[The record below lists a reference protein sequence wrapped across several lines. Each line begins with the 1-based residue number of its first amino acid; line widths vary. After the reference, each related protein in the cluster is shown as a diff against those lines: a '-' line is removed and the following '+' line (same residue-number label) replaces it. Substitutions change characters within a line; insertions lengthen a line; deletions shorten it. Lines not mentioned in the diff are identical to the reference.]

1 MDSLIIAAAR
11 SLAVGDP
18 LGALKHV
25 ALRDDPPALA
35 LRGTAMAQ
43 LGELVKAKELLR
55 RAANAFG
62 AREPVARA
70 RCHVAGAE
78 IALVLRDLGEPTH
91 ILAEARKT
99 LDHRG
104 DSVNSAHAGY
114 LQARRLLLIGR
125 LDEAQAILETLDPGI
140 MSPASR
146 AGAWLVAAGIAM
158 RRIESGPAGAALEKA
173 AMAAELACIASLIAE
188 VRRAEE
194 AFRAPAARLLEGGSE
209 RPLMLGEVET
219 LIASNNL
226 IIDATRNIVRK
237 KASIVTL
244 VSRPLLFAL
253 IRLLAEAW
261 PGDVARQTLL
271 ARAFRARQADESHRA
286 RLRVEIG
293 RLRAEL
299 LDLAEIQATE
309 RGFMLKPT
317 GAGNVV
323 VLAPPQE
330 GDHAA
335 ILALLADGEAWSSSA
350 LALTLDVSVRT
361 VQRALETLASAGK
374 IDSFGRGRA
383 CRWMARQVP
392 GFPTSLL
399 LPAPLPVG

>member
-1 MDSLIIAAAR
+1 MDSLITAAAR

-78 IALVLRDLGEPTH
+78 IALVLRDLGGPMGL
-91 ILAEARKT
+91 LAEARKA
-99 LDHRG
+99 LERRG
-104 DSVNSAHAGY
+104 DRVNAAHAGY
-114 LQARRLLLIGR
+114 LQARRFLLIGQ

-140 MSPASR
+140 MLPASR
-146 AGAWLVAAGIAM
+146 AGAWLVAAGIAI

-173 AMAAELACIASLIAE
+173 AFAAKIAGISSLIAE

-194 AFRAPAARLLEGGSE
+194 AFQAPAARLLEAGSE
-209 RPLMLGEVET
+209 RPLVLGEVET
-219 LIASNNL
+219 LIASNSL
-226 IIDATRNIVRK
+226 IVDATRNVVRK
-237 KASIVTL
+237 KTCIVPL
-244 VSRPLLFAL
+244 ASRPVIFAL
-253 IRLLAEAW
+253 ARTLAEVW
-261 PGDVARQTLL
+261 PGDVARETLL
-271 ARAFRARQADESHRA
+271 TRVFRARQADESHRA

-293 RLRAEL
+293 RLRGEL

-309 RGFMLKPT
+309 RGFMLKPI
-317 GAGNVV
+317 GAGNVA
-323 VLAPPQE
+323 VLTPLQE
-330 GDHAA
+330 DNHAA
-335 ILALLADGEAWSSSA
+335 ILALLADGEEWSSSA
-350 LALTLDVSVRT
+350 LALALDVSPRT
-361 VQRALETLASAGK
+361 VQRALEALASVKK

-399 LPAPLPVG
+399 LPAPLPFS